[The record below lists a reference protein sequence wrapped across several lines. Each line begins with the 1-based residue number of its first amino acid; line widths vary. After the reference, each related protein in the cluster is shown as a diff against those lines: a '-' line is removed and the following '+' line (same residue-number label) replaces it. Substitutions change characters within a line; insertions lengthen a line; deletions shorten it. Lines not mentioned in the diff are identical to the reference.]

1 MVADVLFSTNDSSP
15 YDLAV
20 VQLRESFAGA
30 SVPQM
35 ATSFTPGFVT
45 FLVSQRPLEVSVFNQ
60 LLNKDTSPECRRA
73 HRCGGIRRDR
83 STLRSIPDLWRP
95 LKSYQ
100 PGRQAGHASNYLCS
114 TSRDQW
120 GRRGAQTHR
129 EAPW

>member
-45 FLVSQRPLEVSVFNQ
+45 FLVSQRPFRSFSIQSIIKQRHFPGMQEILSLWWDSAGSV
-60 LLNKDTSPECRRA
+60 DTAVHP
-73 HRCGGIRRDR
+73 
-83 STLRSIPDLWRP
+83 
-95 LKSYQ
+95 
-100 PGRQAGHASNYLCS
+100 
-114 TSRDQW
+114 
-120 GRRGAQTHR
+120 
-129 EAPW
+129 